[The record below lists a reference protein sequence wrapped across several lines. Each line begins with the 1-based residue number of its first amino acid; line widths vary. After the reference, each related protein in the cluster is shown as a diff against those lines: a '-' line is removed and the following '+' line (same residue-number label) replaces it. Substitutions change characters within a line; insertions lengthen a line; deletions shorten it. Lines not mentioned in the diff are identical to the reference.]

1 MNIHTYTTLIGPPIK
16 EIRQQLFTGT
26 LLKMLQKKTYLKSIK
41 IRLLLGQL
49 FAILMGMGGICR

>member
-26 LLKMLQKKTYLKSIK
+26 LLKMLQKKNIFKVNK
-41 IRLLLGQL
+41 N
-49 FAILMGMGGICR
+49 